1 MKYDLAMVDDLL
13 STTRAVRKRL
23 DLERPVEP
31 EVVLECLRL
40 SQQAPTGSNSQ
51 GWRWLV
57 VSDPE
62 KRRALA
68 EFYRKA
74 GSAYLSAGRAQAEA
88 SKDVQTA
95 RVLDSALYLVEHLHE
110 VPIHVIPCIRGK
122 LPEGSPAAAYAG
134 FFGSIF
140 PAIWSFQL
148 ALRSRGLGT
157 VLTTLHL
164 GHAEEAAALLGIP
177 DDVTQAALLP
187 VAYTQGT
194 EFRRATRRP
203 INEIVYWDAWKETR
217 A

>member
-57 VSDPE
+57 VSDAE

-68 EFYRKA
+68 ELYRKA
-74 GSAYLSAGRAQAEA
+74 GSEYLTASRTQADA
-88 SKDVQTA
+88 SNDSQLA
-95 RVLDSALYLVEHLHE
+95 RVLDSALYLVEHLHR

-122 LPEGSPAAAYAG
+122 LPEGTPSAGYAG

-140 PAIWSFQL
+140 PSIWSFQL
-148 ALRSRGLGT
+148 ALRSRGLGS

-164 GHAEEAAALLGIP
+164 AHAEEAAALLNIP
-177 DDVTQAALLP
+177 NDVTQAALLP

-194 EFRRATRRP
+194 EFRPAARRP

-217 A
+217 E